1 MRPDVLLV
9 EDNDADVLLFER
21 AVARASRPFV
31 VRTATDGEQA
41 LEILS
46 GSRARPALILL
57 DLKLPRKSGIEI
69 LEWLGAR
76 PDLKDVPIVV
86 LTSSSEAED
95 IRAAYRLGARAYVVK
110 PVGFDLLK
118 GLVAA
123 VSEFLLN
130 PSEGPERILAGH
142 SVPRPAR
149 M

>member
-1 MRPDVLLV
+1 LKTDVLLV

-21 AVARASRPFV
+21 AVARSSRPFTLK
-31 VRTATDGEQA
+31 TAIDGEEVQRLLA
-41 LEILS
+41 A
-46 GSRARPALILL
+46 GGPRPSLILL

-69 LEWLGAR
+69 LEWLSTR

-86 LTSSSEAED
+86 LTSSAEAAD
-95 IRAAYRLGARAYVVK
+95 IRSAYRLGAKAYIVK

-123 VSEFLLN
+123 VSEFLLD
-130 PSEGPERILAGH
+130 PASGPERMLAPH
-142 SVPRPAR
+142 SVPRPSL